1 LTAQR
6 LVISWQNNLNRADT
20 FRAVVVNRAL
30 HGLNPGVD
38 SSLANAAMAS
48 ARISLTNAIDFEQ
61 VQYNQL
67 SQWMGVPAQDF
78 ILDTLFISRPPE
90 GMAEILSPNPVNH
103 PVLQWYK
110 SQITLSDEQT
120 RYYRTMNYPTF
131 SLVGALQT
139 RGSGF
144 SYDYTLNPSHYS
156 KNYSDGVD
164 PYRSNYIIGIGV
176 TWDLTQPLRISQQ
189 VKSQRFTTEGLKDLY
204 ELAQQQ
210 VEAERQLSRTKIQNA
225 LDNYF
230 QAPIQVKAASD
241 AYLQTTVQYKNGL
254 TTLVQVTQAAY
265 ALVTA
270 ETDRDIAYSNV
281 WQALLLQTAASGDF
295 NVFINKIKTAP

>member
-1 LTAQR
+1 
-6 LVISWQNNLNRADT
+6 
-20 FRAVVVNRAL
+20 
-30 HGLNPGVD
+30 
-38 SSLANAAMAS
+38 
-48 ARISLTNAIDFEQ
+48 
-61 VQYNQL
+61 
-67 SQWMGVPAQDF
+67 
-78 ILDTLFISRPPE
+78 
-90 GMAEILSPNPVNH
+90 
-103 PVLQWYK
+103 
-110 SQITLSDEQT
+110 
-120 RYYRTMNYPTF
+120 MNYPTF
-131 SLVGALQT
+131 SLIAAFQT

-144 SYDYTLNPSHYS
+144 SYDYTSNPSHYT
-156 KNYSDGVD
+156 KNYADGVD
-164 PYRSNYIIGIGV
+164 PYRSNYAIGIGF
-176 TWDLTQPLRISQQ
+176 TWNLTQPLRISQM
-189 VKSQRFTTEGLKDLY
+189 VKSQKFTTEGLRDEY
-204 ELAQQQ
+204 ELAEQQ

-295 NVFINKIKTAP
+295 NVFINKIKAAP